1 MEAPIE
7 LRFSHGGTEARRK
20 DENTKTASD
29 ARTRKDAT
37 RREKSSLFFAEA
49 ASASLRENPIARGWR
64 GSRILAL
71 QEIVWVNCDGGAD
84 RAPVFSRRHG
94 GTEARRKDENPKTAS
109 DARRRKD
116 ARSREKSSLLFAEA
130 ASVPLCLRE
139 RPRDRQPH
147 AAR

>member
-1 MEAPIE
+1 MEAPIG
-7 LRFSHGGTEARRK
+7 LRFS
-20 DENTKTASD
+20 
-29 ARTRKDAT
+29 
-37 RREKSSLFFAEA
+37 
-49 ASASLRENPIARGWR
+49 
-64 GSRILAL
+64 
-71 QEIVWVNCDGGAD
+71 
-84 RAPVFSRRHG
+84 HG

-116 ARSREKSSLLFAEA
+116 ARRREKSSLLFAEA